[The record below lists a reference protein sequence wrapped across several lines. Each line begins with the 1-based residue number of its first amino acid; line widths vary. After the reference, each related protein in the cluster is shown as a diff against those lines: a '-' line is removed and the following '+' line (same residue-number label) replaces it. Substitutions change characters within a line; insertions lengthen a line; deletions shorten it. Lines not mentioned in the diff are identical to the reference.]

1 MWAIEYVCRL
11 SLGFSRPCFSV
22 LLFIIFSLLAPF
34 NYVVPWSLWLKT
46 WNLPLVQFGVMICE
60 ASIEILSIFP
70 YGSFYPIEICL
81 FIVGLSHL
89 LYLFC
94 HLIWKQLS
102 KSTYFVIKYE
112 NSWASV
118 GNYNLLS
125 SWCVVHFVLQCPWVD
140 QSIRLVNAFTITGS
154 SCQDLSCLS
163 RPMWTMK
170 LGNYDIYFEIHL
182 LLESWFSTSS

>member
-1 MWAIEYVCRL
+1 MFVAYPLDFLGLAFLFSFSLYSVYYPLLIML
-11 SLGFSRPCFSV
+11 SLKFMTEN
-22 LLFIIFSLLAPF
+22 LKLAIGAI
-34 NYVVPWSLWLKT
+34 
-46 WNLPLVQFGVMICE
+46 GVMICE

-70 YGSFYPIEICL
+70 YGSVYLIEICL

-102 KSTYFVIKYE
+102 KSTYFVIQYE

-118 GNYNLLS
+118 GNCNLLS

-163 RPMWTMK
+163 RPLWTMK
-170 LGNYDIYFEIHL
+170 LGNYDISFEIHL